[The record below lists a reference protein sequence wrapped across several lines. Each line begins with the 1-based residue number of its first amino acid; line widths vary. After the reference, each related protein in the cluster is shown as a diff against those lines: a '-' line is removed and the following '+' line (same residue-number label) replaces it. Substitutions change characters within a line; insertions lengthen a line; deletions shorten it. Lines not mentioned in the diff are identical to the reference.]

1 MIDVNN
7 LRPGNTFLL
16 DKNIFVV
23 ITVNHSH
30 QGRGQATVKAKIKN
44 LKTGAIINK
53 SWSGGGRLEK
63 AHIDKQDM
71 LFLYKEADNFVFMNN
86 QNYEQISINK
96 DKLTWESNFLTENS
110 NILVRMFDGKILDVE
125 LPANVKLTI
134 TDTEAGI
141 KGDTK
146 TNATKAATLETG
158 FVTQVPL
165 FVTVNTKI
173 LVSTKDGKY
182 VSRAE

>member
-7 LRPGNTFLL
+7 LRPGMTFLMDGNL
-16 DKNIFVV
+16 FII
-23 ITVNHSH
+23 ITVSHSH

-44 LKTGAIINK
+44 LKTGSIINK

-71 LFLYKEADNFVFMNN
+71 LFLYKDGDDYIFMNN
-86 QNYEQISINK
+86 ENYEQISIHK
-96 DKLTWESNFLTENS
+96 SKLEWESNFLKENS
-110 NILVRMFDGKILDVE
+110 NILVRMFDGQVLDIE
-125 LPANVKLTI
+125 LPAHVKLQI
-134 TDTEAGI
+134 VETEAGI

-146 TNATKAATLETG
+146 TNATKNAKLETG
-158 FVTQVPL
+158 FEIQVPL
-165 FVTVNTKI
+165 FVTNDTFV